1 MNQLAPVILSRA
13 PALVVASGAR
23 ASYRFLEFFT
33 AQIRNPHTRRAY
45 ARAAT
50 EFFDWLEAQGVTQLA
65 AIESMHVATYTEQL
79 SLARS
84 APTAKLRLAA
94 LRCLFDWMVIG
105 QIMPTNPAAAVRG
118 PRHIVRRGK
127 TPVLDPAEARQLL
140 DAIDIAT
147 VIGLRDRALIGLMV
161 YSFARIGAAIGM
173 RGEDVY
179 TQNRRLWVR
188 LQEKGGKQPPCRAT
202 TISNP
207 TCTSRQ
213 RAAPAAIAASF
224 NPASCLL
231 SSSFRF
237 RRKRLTVSKAIL
249 EIWKHLKSSS
259 PRILASGS
267 HLAAGTTASAVM
279 TVSDHALA
287 QPAAA
292 ARVRGPLVWL
302 DMDQKE
308 LDDAYDQSVY
318 APNMQQVRMRIQRNS
333 ELVRERLGIP
343 KRLAYGPTSIET
355 LDLYATKAVGAP
367 VNVFVHGGAWRAGVA
382 KDNAGQAE
390 MLVNAGAHLAVLD
403 FNNVIETG
411 GDLMTMADQ
420 IRRGVAWVCKN
431 ARSFGGDPERVYISG
446 HSSGGH
452 WVGVLLTTD
461 WQKDFGMPPTMIKG
475 GVAGSGMFD
484 LKPVRLSA
492 RSNYVKFT
500 DEAEETLSS
509 QRHLDKLMAPV
520 ALVYGTAETPE
531 FQRQS
536 RDFAAAVKAA
546 GKPVTLSVMEGY
558 NHFEVSEQLAN
569 PYSLFGRAVLEQMKL
584 RPV

>member
-1 MNQLAPVILSRA
+1 
-13 PALVVASGAR
+13 
-23 ASYRFLEFFT
+23 
-33 AQIRNPHTRRAY
+33 
-45 ARAAT
+45 
-50 EFFDWLEAQGVTQLA
+50 
-65 AIESMHVATYTEQL
+65 
-79 SLARS
+79 
-84 APTAKLRLAA
+84 
-94 LRCLFDWMVIG
+94 
-105 QIMPTNPAAAVRG
+105 MPTIKAFTHR
-118 PRHIVRRGK
+118 
-127 TPVLDPAEARQLL
+127 
-140 DAIDIAT
+140 
-147 VIGLRDRALIGLMV
+147 
-161 YSFARIGAAIGM
+161 
-173 RGEDVY
+173 
-179 TQNRRLWVR
+179 
-188 LQEKGGKQPPCRAT
+188 
-202 TISNP
+202 
-207 TCTSRQ
+207 TCSR
-213 RAAPAAIAASF
+213 S
-224 NPASCLL
+224 
-231 SSSFRF
+231 
-237 RRKRLTVSKAIL
+237 
-249 EIWKHLKSSS
+249 
-259 PRILASGS
+259 
-267 HLAAGTTASAVM
+267 
-279 TVSDHALA
+279 
-287 QPAAA
+287 
-292 ARVRGPLVWL
+292 
-302 DMDQKE
+302 
-308 LDDAYDQSVY
+308 
-318 APNMQQVRMRIQRNS
+318 MRIHRNS
-333 ELVRERLGIP
+333 ELVRERLGTP

-355 LDLYATKAVGAP
+355 LDLYATKAVNAP
-367 VNVFVHGGAWRAGVA
+367 VNVFVHGGAWRTGVA
-382 KDNAGQAE
+382 KDNAAQAE
-390 MLVNAGAHLAVLD
+390 MLMNAGAHLAVLD

-420 IRRGVAWVCKN
+420 VRRGVAWVCKN

-500 DEAEETLSS
+500 DEVEETLSS